1 MHTFSKN
8 RFSQVQN
15 LFFVIAVLLNI
26 VSINSVKS
34 QTWVEKP
41 LECCPTIDDYVQYS
55 LYNYVVS
62 LDGKNCTMTWRIEN
76 GFIRDS
82 YGNWVNEILNS
93 SLNAVTVKWI
103 NVSYDNNNKIM
114 PKGKIAVMF
123 LGTNCVSLDPVNVT
137 ILSLNNFPPDPF
149 LYPAINDSITWVYGV
164 TPPRTTLS
172 IPKMIFP
179 NSSKNVN
186 DYKWVIPA
194 GITAYEYLSSTPHP
208 GPCELFT
215 KESIDITTDACTSGE
230 IHTRPGA

>member
-1 MHTFSKN
+1 MWLMTISISKCQKEKISVTF
-8 RFSQVQN
+8 
-15 LFFVIAVLLNI
+15 
-26 VSINSVKS
+26 
-34 QTWVEKP
+34 E
-41 LECCPTIDDYVQYS
+41 
-55 LYNYVVS
+55 
-62 LDGKNCTMTWRIEN
+62 GKNC
-76 GFIRDS
+76 GALKD
-82 YGNWVNEILNS
+82 
-93 SLNAVTVKWI
+93 
-103 NVSYDNNNKIM
+103 
-114 PKGKIAVMF
+114 
-123 LGTNCVSLDPVNVT
+123 LDVT